1 MVIRVCAFTK
11 QGRQTTEKLIEKMP
25 SLHLKWREDEPLQEW
40 TGEAFADHQPI
51 LYVGACGIAV
61 RAIAPFVQ
69 DKLTDSP
76 VLVMDEKGKHIIPLL
91 SGHIGGANELQAGR
105 SDRGRTGAD
114 NGDRCESYIC
124 G

>member
-76 VLVMDEKGKHIIPLL
+76 VLVMDERGSI
-91 SGHIGGANELQAGR
+91 SFRSCQGTSAGQTSLPAGWQKR
-105 SDRGRTGAD
+105 QGQ
-114 NGDRCESYIC
+114 NRC
-124 G
+124 

>member
-51 LYVGACGIAV
+51 LFVGACGIAV
-61 RAIAPFVQ
+61 RAIAPFVGVLQ
-69 DKLTDSP
+69 KGASCPALTG
-76 VLVMDEKGKHIIPLL
+76 MMLL
-91 SGHIGGANELQAGR
+91 FFYFFIFYFFYFFIFYFFYLSLILF
-105 SDRGRTGAD
+105 S
-114 NGDRCESYIC
+114 
-124 G
+124 